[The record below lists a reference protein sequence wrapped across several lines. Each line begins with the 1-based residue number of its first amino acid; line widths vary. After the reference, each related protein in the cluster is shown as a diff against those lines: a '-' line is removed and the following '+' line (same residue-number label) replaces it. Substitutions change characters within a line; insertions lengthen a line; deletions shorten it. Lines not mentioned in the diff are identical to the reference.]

1 MHNVPIKNPISRR
14 IFREQN
20 DEVALV
26 DTINEDDKKISLS
39 EIIMKHQAQG
49 AEQIGKKNQAN
60 RILNN

>member
-39 EIIMKHQAQG
+39 EIIMKH
-49 AEQIGKKNQAN
+49 
-60 RILNN
+60 